1 MTRVLGFS
9 DCGLCNGTGLVENM
23 ATGTRESCWQ
33 CADRAARA
41 LEVDRSPA
49 PIRTVR
55 FATMSPRTSA
65 TPSTNSERWSP
76 ERAATLLR
84 VGLWL
89 ILGAGGVALVHFTG
103 SNENDRTR
111 DLSDEMETPGPDSPG
126 TDGPAEYSTWEPE
139 Q

>member
-1 MTRVLGFS
+1 MTRVFGFA
-9 DCGLCNGTGLVENM
+9 DCGLCYGTGLVENM
-23 ATGTRESCWQ
+23 ATGTRESCSR

-41 LEVDRSPA
+41 RGADRLPA
-49 PIRTVR
+49 PVRPAR
-55 FATMSPRTSA
+55 FAMTSPRGATSTSA
-65 TPSTNSERWSP
+65 NSEQWSP

-103 SNENDRTR
+103 SNEDDRTR
-111 DLSDEMETPGPDSPG
+111 DLSNEMEAPGPDSPR
-126 TDGPAEYSTWEPE
+126 TNGPAEYSTWEPE